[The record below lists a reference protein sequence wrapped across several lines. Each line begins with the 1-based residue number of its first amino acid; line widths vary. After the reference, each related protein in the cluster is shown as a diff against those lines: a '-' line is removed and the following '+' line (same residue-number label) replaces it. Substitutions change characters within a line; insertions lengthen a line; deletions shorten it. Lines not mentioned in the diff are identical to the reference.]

1 MHLLLRLHLDTLTDV
16 VEQSLL
22 RLLEVLSLQARRRAP
37 LSHAPASPQ
46 GVSDLLRPQR
56 PGHGRRRPSRSRLTD
71 CCSSLTA
78 ASPGCRPSSRRAPPG
93 PSCCEFH
100 PTVSCSHPFW
110 ASAHNLVVHA
120 GLPFSTSRWKH
131 HPLAP
136 KPRCRLSAHG
146 LHVPDVGVASSCSD
160 RAGAQGLC
168 AQRPGPQDLAAELAR
183 RLHHTVATSHA
194 AHKMRANSPPHLV
207 SRLLFQVLRCDLL
220 VLLPGRVVVL
230 VELLGRIEDP
240 LVNIAHVGLLLVLL
254 MVPPFMMVL
263 VLRAEVR
270 QGLLRAPRRRAP
282 SVFSSRSSDHLV
294 GDLALW
300 SPRAPLQ
307 AS

>member
-1 MHLLLRLHLDTLTDV
+1 MHLLIHDV
-16 VEQSLL
+16 LG
-22 RLLEVLSLQARRRAP
+22 LQARRRAP
-37 LSHAPASPQ
+37 RSHAPARPQ
-46 GVSDLLRPQR
+46 GVSDLLRPQC
-56 PGHGRRRPSRSRLTD
+56 PGHGRHGPSRNLLTD
-71 CCSSLTA
+71 CCPSLA
-78 ASPGCRPSSRRAPPG
+78 ASLSSWVPLELSSSSSWNFLLRVSPSCPLLALIFGLPRLPRPSGAPTAHLG
-93 PSCCEFH
+93 E
-100 PTVSCSHPFW
+100 
-110 ASAHNLVVHA
+110 ASSSTRDS
-120 GLPFSTSRWKH
+120 PFSTRRWKH

-168 AQRPGPQDLAAELAR
+168 AQRPGPQDLAAELAQH
-183 RLHHTVATSHA
+183 LHHTVATSHA

-230 VELLGRIEDP
+230 LELLGQIDGPLVHIAHVELLIVR
-240 LVNIAHVGLLLVLL
+240 
-254 MVPPFMMVL
+254 PFMLVL